1 MHWTDYMKIAGGIY
15 TPEPAKTM
23 SNRSK
28 LIVAEGLSTKN
39 LLRMPAKPTENRT
52 MENDL
57 RRFVTG
63 KPILN
68 EVAPL
73 VAAAIAPEILAAG
86 EGAAVAGGVAAAGA
100 EATAGATA
108 AGATAAGGAENA
120 ASLAADGATERGMLD
135 NLMNTKGDSSDKEEP
150 LSHKVANDQASVYT
164 GNR

>member
-1 MHWTDYMKIAGGIY
+1 MQWTDYMKIAGGIY

-57 RRFVTG
+57 RKFIAG

-108 AGATAAGGAENA
+108 AGGAENA
-120 ASLAADGATERGMLD
+120 ASLAADGATERGMLN